1 MKEAKQA
8 VALSEVKSFL
18 GGCTKILIENNVY
31 WLNYKV
37 ILFFTVDVAT

>member
-18 GGCTKILIENNVY
+18 GVLIENNVY
-31 WLNYKV
+31 WLNHKV
-37 ILFFTVDVAT
+37 ILSFTVDVVT